1 MLASLAASTHQRAAG
16 TALKHEVRRQAAAS
30 VAAGAAT
37 GAKQHQQAS
46 GRLGGDRRRRPTE
59 PAVQVQLHRLQP
71 SMLLKGERLCVAPPY
86 IACLQTSG
94 WPCPNALFRHRMRSC
109 RQPHR
114 LLFMQRSFFVSL
126 CSGAWRG
133 AGACT
138 RGAGSSRGGVLCGAA
153 MRLAGAALEQMRA
166 SLTAHV
172 EVASSRNSLP
182 H

>member
-71 SMLLKGERLCVAPPY
+71 SMLLKGERMP
-86 IACLQTSG
+86 
-94 WPCPNALFRHRMRSC
+94 LFR
-109 RQPHR
+109 
-114 LLFMQRSFFVSL
+114 
-126 CSGAWRG
+126 
-133 AGACT
+133 
-138 RGAGSSRGGVLCGAA
+138 
-153 MRLAGAALEQMRA
+153 AALHCMSA
-166 SLTAHV
+166 DKWLAM
-172 EVASSRNSLP
+172 P
-182 H
+182 